1 MPTQTRLQA
10 GAKQPLAPV
19 ASPRN
24 DSTNTPG
31 KVSRSQQA
39 LNNRSKGTPRNMVLR
54 AGVRRRN
61 KVNGGDLSTSHL
73 AEGSTIPAHS
83 RNCRSDCLTCP
94 DLMIHEKIK
103 SSVTSR
109 IYETINNTNKRIN
122 CKIQNY
128 VYLLT
133 CKCCFVQ
140 YVGESVTPLHLRIN
154 VHRKGKS
161 GCEILI
167 NHFSSCCKNS
177 SFVIQILEVLP
188 GDGYKDGALDKEMT
202 AFRKEREDDWIKT
215 LRTIYPYGLNDKY
228 KRASNVDENAP
239 IGKLFPP
246 LPRYGE
252 RLPGLDTRTRNG
264 SRNLSEHT
272 NFVNISETHFFDLF
286 QSFEPHH
293 RADSIRKHLDQLNK
307 REVKKLISVIVDE
320 LPSCPDNRL
329 RWYEYAFDIINT
341 KRFKEEKKKGKRAP
355 RFIFPMTFRN
365 KGLDAIKLETFFQS
379 EDVRSLLPDVLN
391 EDENLPAIVYS
402 LEGTIRNKIFNYKQ
416 TVADIDTND
425 TDTYGTNLPSCD
437 CESSEFRDPN
447 HGHVLTGDLRIIG
460 NQKLRKLVA
469 RGPNFREAKM
479 IHWGHCKT
487 EITSGLETYI
497 AKVCCDFPDIQPEH
511 LMSWKNKVLELVD
524 SDIEKLKHKIK
535 KQRTNP
541 VLKQP
546 EVINYLNSFHQKYVL
561 TPIDKAS
568 NNVSVICK
576 RYYVEVVLKEIGI
589 LGDGSDTYEKA
600 NRCKE
605 EIINDNRVYSE
616 RLGYDLSETE
626 LDLPTMYW
634 IPKMHKN
641 PIKHRFIVAS
651 KTCSTKQ
658 LSTAVSN
665 TFKLIYRQTENF
677 HRFSKFDANYNKFW
691 VIQNADPVLDALSKI
706 NAKKSAKRISCFDF
720 STLYTNIPHN
730 KLLEKLNSLVDFAFK
745 GGNRNN
751 ICFNFNGSAY
761 WGRKSKK
768 KCFTKHSLKQ
778 ALDHLI
784 TNCYFTVGNIVM
796 RQKIG
801 IPMGIDPAPFWA
813 NLFLYT
819 YEHDYIKKLIKEN
832 RVKAKHFHSTF
843 RFIDDLCTMNDGG
856 EFGRVFKDI
865 YPDELDLK
873 VEHDGD
879 SASFLH
885 LDIRVEENQFVYRLY
900 DKRDAFP
907 FSIVRMPYLSS
918 NIPKK
923 TFYSALVGEFLRIA
937 RATLYLS
944 DFEPKAL
951 DLVKRMINQGGD
963 QNCIERYLLKIIRRH
978 PDSFSQFR
986 TPPKDLVQKCF
997 GNLCQS

>member
-1 MPTQTRLQA
+1 MPTQTRQQSRA
-10 GAKQPLAPV
+10 RQPLAPE
-19 ASPRN
+19 ASPSTGLPNRSGRN
-24 DSTNTPG
+24 S
-31 KVSRSQQA
+31 KSQQA
-39 LNNRSKGTPRNMVLR
+39 PRSKGTPRRVLR
-54 AGVRRRN
+54 AGVRART
-61 KVNGGDLSTSHL
+61 KVNGGDHSTSL
-73 AEGSTIPAHS
+73 AAGSSIPTQS
-83 RNCRSDCLTCP
+83 RGCRRSDCLTCP
-94 DLMIHEKIK
+94 DLKISEKIC

-109 IYETINNTNKRIN
+109 VYEPINNTSKRIN
-122 CKIQNY
+122 CKLQNY

-133 CKCCFVQ
+133 CKSCFVQ
-140 YVGESVTPLHLRIN
+140 YVGESVIPLHKRIN
-154 VHRKGKS
+154 IHRKGKS
-161 GCEILI
+161 GCEVLI
-167 NHFSSCCKNS
+167 NHFTHVCPNS
-177 SFVIQILEVLP
+177 SFFIQILEVLP
-188 GDGYKDGALDKEMT
+188 GDGYKDGALDPEMS
-202 AFRKEREDDWIKT
+202 AFRKDREDFWMKT
-215 LRTIYPYGLNDKY
+215 LRTIYPYGLCDKY
-228 KRASNVDENAP
+228 RREKKVPDDAP

-252 RLPGLDTRTRNG
+252 RFPSLDTRTRNG
-264 SRNLSEHT
+264 SRNRDEHT
-272 NFVNISETHFFDLF
+272 NFFNIFETHFFDLF
-286 QSFEPHH
+286 LSFEPHE

-307 REVKKLISVIVDE
+307 KEVKKVVADIVDE
-320 LPSCPDNRL
+320 LPSCSDDKL
-329 RWYEYAFDIINT
+329 RWYEYALDIINT
-341 KRFKEEKKKGKRAP
+341 KRFKVEVKKEKRTPK
-355 RFIFPMTFRN
+355 FIFPMTFRN
-365 KGLDAIKLETFFQS
+365 KGLDSIKLGSFFRM
-379 EDVRSLLPDVLN
+379 EEVRSLLPDHLN
-391 EDENLPAIVYS
+391 TDENLPSIVYS

-425 TDTYGTNLPSCD
+425 QSTYGTGLASCD
-437 CESSEFRDPN
+437 CQGSEFCDPH
-447 HGHVLTGDLRIIG
+447 HGHILTGDLRIIT
-460 NQKLRKLVA
+460 NQKLRKLVS
-469 RGPNFREAKM
+469 RGPNFREAKT
-479 IHWGHCKT
+479 IHWGHCRT
-487 EITSGLETYI
+487 EISSGLDAYI
-497 AKVCCDFPDIQPEH
+497 AKVCAKFSDIEPQH
-511 LMSWKNKVLELVD
+511 LESWKTKLLELVD
-524 SDIEKLKHKIK
+524 FDIVKLKRKIK
-535 KQRTNP
+535 AQRTNP
-541 VLKQP
+541 ILKQS
-546 EVINYLNSFHQKYVL
+546 EVLDYLTSFHEKFVM

-568 NNVSVICK
+568 SNVSVICK

-589 LGDGSDTYEKA
+589 LGIGSETYEKA
-600 NRCKE
+600 NRSKD
-605 EIINDNRVYSE
+605 EIIDDNRTYSE
-616 RLGYDLSETE
+616 RLGYTLSEKE

-651 KTCSTKQ
+651 KSCSTKQ

-665 TFKLIYRQTENF
+665 TFKLIHRQTENF

-691 VIQNADPVLDALSKI
+691 VIQNVDPVLAAMNKI
-706 NAKKSAKRISCFDF
+706 NGKKSAKRISCFDF

-730 KLLEKLNSLVDFAFK
+730 KLLEKLNDLVDFAFK

-778 ALDHLI
+778 ALNHLI

-819 YEHDYIKKLIKEN
+819 YEHDYIKKLIKED

-885 LDIRVEENQFVYRLY
+885 LDIRVEDNQFVYRLY

-923 TFYSALVGEFLRIA
+923 IFYSALVGEFLRIA
-937 RATLYLS
+937 RATLLL
-944 DFEPKAL
+944 P
-951 DLVKRMINQGGD
+951 
-963 QNCIERYLLKIIRRH
+963 CICQISNLK
-978 PDSFSQFR
+978 
-986 TPPKDLVQKCF
+986 L
-997 GNLCQS
+997 